1 MSTHTQGTNLSDMAY
16 TAQEA
21 RVELL
26 DDLAGGIDQL
36 ALGLACV
43 GEAYDELDEQSADA
57 TEEQLFR
64 PLQAAYGRARRT
76 HSEFASRYDLPRRT
90 FEPSSSGTHS
100 NDPRVYLERTIEA
113 TEQAD
118 HRIAELQDSM
128 MPVEVGDTELR
139 AGLSDVRSLIAELP
153 ARGRRL
159 LHIVGR

>member
-1 MSTHTQGTNLSDMAY
+1 MAY

-21 RVELL
+21 RAKLL
-26 DDLAGGIDQL
+26 DDLARSTEQL

-43 GEAYDELDEQSADA
+43 GEAYEELDEQSADA
-57 TEEQLFR
+57 VEDQLFK

-76 HSEFASRYDLPRRT
+76 HSEFASRYGLAQRT
-90 FEPSSSGTHS
+90 FEPRSPGTHS
-100 NDPRVYLERTIEA
+100 SDPRVYLERTVEA
-113 TEQAD
+113 TQQAD
-118 HRIAELQDSM
+118 QLIAELQDSM

-159 LHIVGR
+159 LHVLGR

>member
-1 MSTHTQGTNLSDMAY
+1 MAY

-21 RVELL
+21 RLQLL
-26 DDLAGGIDQL
+26 DDLAAGADQL

-43 GEAYDELDEQSADA
+43 GEAYDELDDQSADA
-57 TEEQLFR
+57 AEEQLFR

-76 HSEFASRYDLPRRT
+76 HSEFASRYGLPQRT
-90 FEPSSSGTHS
+90 FEPPSAGTHS
-100 NDPRVYLERTIEA
+100 NDPRVYLERTVEA
-113 TEQAD
+113 AEQAD
-118 HRIAELQDSM
+118 HLIAELQDSM

-159 LHIVGR
+159 LHVVGR

>member
-1 MSTHTQGTNLSDMAY
+1 MAY
-16 TAQEA
+16 TAEQA
-21 RVELL
+21 RIQLL
-26 DDLAGGIDQL
+26 DDLAGGADQL

-57 TEEQLFR
+57 LEEQLFR

-76 HSEFASRYDLPRRT
+76 HSEFAARYGLPQRT
-90 FEPSSSGTHS
+90 FEPRSAGTHS
-100 NDPRVYLERTIEA
+100 GDPRVYLERTIGA

-118 HRIAELQDSM
+118 HLIAELQDSM

-153 ARGRRL
+153 ARGRGL
-159 LHIVGR
+159 LHVLGR